1 MIEAVRRLVSNLP
14 DRSNSIESQVTAL
27 YDHLEA
33 TASLPIDRQANRW
46 LGEAEAVAEDA
57 ITPGLEKRVIETRVR
72 QVQRLLEEAETPNNE
87 EATAHLEAAK
97 QICDDVLDDQ

>member
-27 YDHLEA
+27 Y
-33 TASLPIDRQANRW
+33 N
-46 LGEAEAVAEDA
+46 
-57 ITPGLEKRVIETRVR
+57 
-72 QVQRLLEEAETPNNE
+72 
-87 EATAHLEAAK
+87 HLEAAK